1 MCSFFASQHYY
12 KVIMK
17 KLLGISILV
26 VWGLIAI
33 GTNSS
38 CSSSPSTPSEP
49 DTIHLA
55 FRTAPPSFTTI
66 NGIDTSQIY
75 LTCGCPF
82 VLNANNSGGDTSVFQ
97 IVDLDTM
104 TTKISPHYLQIKIKP
119 GTPSGTYNAWYAYW
133 AVDHLGGT
141 DRDTLQISAKF

>member
-1 MCSFFASQHYY
+1 MVF
-12 KVIMK
+12 MK
-17 KLLGISILV
+17 KLLGIGI
-26 VWGLIAI
+26 LIAWGVFTI
-33 GTNSS
+33 ASNSG
-38 CSSSPSTPSEP
+38 CSSTTSTPSEP

-55 FRTAPPSFTTI
+55 FETATPPFTAVGTL
-66 NGIDTSQIY
+66 DTSLIY

-104 TTKISPHYLQIKIKP
+104 TTKISPHYLQIKVKP
-119 GTPSGTYNAWYAYW
+119 GTPSGTYTAWYAYW

-141 DRDTLQISAKF
+141 DRDTLQLSAKF